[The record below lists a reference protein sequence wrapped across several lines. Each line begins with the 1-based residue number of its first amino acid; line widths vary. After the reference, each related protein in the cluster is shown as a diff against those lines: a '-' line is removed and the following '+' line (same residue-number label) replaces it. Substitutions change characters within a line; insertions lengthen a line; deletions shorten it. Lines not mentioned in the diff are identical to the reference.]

1 MDQSSAE
8 VKTLLLNPERV
19 QVAVMS
25 GIRNNAPLT
34 TVMSVNPGGS
44 GQLNIYN
51 TDITERRLTEHHR
64 LETSL

>member
-8 VKTLLLNPERV
+8 VKMLLLNPVCV

-34 TVMSVNPGGS
+34 AVISVSLGGG

-51 TDITERRLTEHHR
+51 TDITERL
-64 LETSL
+64 